1 MIDHLRS
8 NKGKVFMYILPI
20 TPYPHK
26 VVTDYI
32 ICKVQITNVHNT
44 MHEFLILDVIREEVG
59 IGIYNYYKRTQTKT
73 WGSNKYLYPITD
85 KFKNGGNL

>member
-8 NKGKVFMYILPI
+8 NKGKVFMYILP
-20 TPYPHK
+20 
-26 VVTDYI
+26 VSADYI

-44 MHEFLILDVIREEVG
+44 MHEFIILDVIREEVG
-59 IGIYNYYKRTQTKT
+59 NGIYNYHIREQIKI

-85 KFKNGGNL
+85 KFKKE